1 MEKLDAVVF
10 SAFIDSG
17 MRGSFNGIRAE
28 QALAMCGY
36 AADDREPILALTA
49 AGRID
54 CVFERSQGNPHIRR
68 LPPLDVAKQIEWAAG
83 EPLAT
88 FCLYP
93 TADVLRENIGPEVYR
108 NEPFS
113 RALMLG
119 EAQLR
124 YVAFDLA
131 VLGRYRADP
140 RYRLT
145 FEDYVGQMSISNDAY
160 EDVSVLERDKIS
172 VQSFGLGL
180 DEEAIPCIVAF
191 YRYLA
196 NLTPEH
202 QQYWNSFAAAR
213 PVQMCDPY
221 YRSAIVGE
229 FWNNRSVRN
238 AISVEMRL
246 INELAEKV
254 AGRPLFR
261 QLLTKELPFDLS
273 AFLVPSSENY
283 DHFVHAWDKLLSDN
297 LSKGF
302 FAGLV
307 PLEREEKRSD
317 GRIVVVPKGTLALLR
332 EWLGTSLAVRGAN
345 EVIERIMAPLEQVRK
360 ERQGPAH
367 RFAANRFSKDF
378 HEQRRAT
385 LWSIFECL
393 TTLRDAM
400 TAMPG
405 AEGIAAPDWLDG
417 EIDVL

>member
-1 MEKLDAVVF
+1 MGKLDAAVLA
-10 SAFIDSG
+10 AFIDSG
-17 MRGSFNGIRAE
+17 MRGSFNGIRAD
-28 QALAMCGY
+28 QAPALSGHGPE
-36 AADDREPILALTA
+36 DRDPILELTA

-54 CVFERSQGNPHIRR
+54 CIFERSQGNPHIRR
-68 LPPLDVAKQIEWAAG
+68 LPPLEVARQIELAAS

-93 TADVLRENIGPEVYR
+93 TADVLRENVGPEVYR
-108 NEPFS
+108 DEPFS

-180 DEEAIPCIVAF
+180 DEEATPCIVAF

-229 FWNNRSVRN
+229 FWSNRSVRN
-238 AISVEMRL
+238 AISVEMGL
-246 INELAEKV
+246 INEMAGRI

-261 QLLTKELPFDLS
+261 QLLTKDLPFDLT
-273 AFLVPSSENY
+273 AFQLPSSENY
-283 DHFVHAWDKLLSDN
+283 DNCVHAWDKLLSDN

-302 FAGLV
+302 FTGLV
-307 PLEREEKRSD
+307 PLDREEERAD
-317 GRIVVVPKGTLALLR
+317 GRLKVMPKGTLALLR
-332 EWLGTSLAVRGAN
+332 EWLGASLAVPGAG
-345 EVIERIMAPLEQVRK
+345 EIIDRIMGPLEKVRK

-367 RFAANRFSKDF
+367 RFAANRFSKEF

-385 LWSIFECL
+385 LWSIFESL

-400 TAMPG
+400 STMPG
-405 AEGIAAPDWLDG
+405 TEGIVAPDWLDG
-417 EIDVL
+417 DIDVI